1 MDYKKLYIHLR
12 EQLIKEAKGDF
23 RYYADTYFD
32 ILLYMSEAEI
42 KEDNYEKNWY
52 LLRKN
57 IMDRKNELDDIMRK
71 EIFNRILDHVIEM
84 EHAEKG
90 LVSEALETEQY

>member
-1 MDYKKLYIHLR
+1 MNYKKLYIHLR
-12 EQLIKEAKGDF
+12 KQIIKEMKGWV
-23 RYYADTYFD
+23 YYHADTYLD

-57 IMDRKNELDDIMRK
+57 IMDRKNEISDIMCK
-71 EIFNRILDHVIEM
+71 EIFNRILDTMIEM
-84 EHAEKG
+84 EHKEKRFF
-90 LVSEALETEQY
+90 SETEK